1 MRAFTFPWSL
11 LVDRVA
17 VFVDA
22 GHLFAGGSTA
32 LTGAPKKRT
41 EITLDV
47 AQAAAFLERKAV
59 ALSGL
64 PLLRIYWYDGALPA
78 GLTTDQ
84 HLLASTNN
92 IKLRLGIVNGHGEQ
106 KGVDAKIVTDLAE
119 LARNGA
125 LCDAVL
131 IGGDEDLRIG
141 VELAQERGV
150 RVHLLT
156 VVGTNVSTFLKRE
169 ADTASEISV
178 AELSTFMAVTT
189 PTPTSST
196 APTVSPA
203 APAPAPASGSAL
215 PDFADVVADY
225 LSTLAAPDQQSLAS
239 AIKTGGGIPSDHD
252 GRILGRARDSL
263 GRSLNGPEKTAL
275 RKEVRRQ
282 LGI

>member
-1 MRAFTFPWSL
+1 
-11 LVDRVA
+11 VDRVA

-22 GHLFAGGSTA
+22 GHLFAGGSMA
-32 LTGAPKKRT
+32 LSGAPKKRT

-59 ALSGL
+59 ELSGL

-156 VVGTNVSTFLKRE
+156 VVSTNVSTFLKRE

-178 AELSTFMAVTT
+178 EELSTFLAVNS
-189 PTPTSST
+189 PTPTASA
-196 APTVSPA
+196 APTLSPMT
-203 APAPAPASGSAL
+203 PLPASGCPSS
-215 PDFADVVADY
+215 DFADVVADY
-225 LSTLAAPDQQSLAS
+225 LGTLAAPDQQSLAS
-239 AIKTGGGIPSDHD
+239 AIKAGGGIPSDHD

-275 RKEVRRQ
+275 RKEVKRQ